1 MSQGDLLHVVTAD
14 DISAR
19 RQRFGHAIVWGSA
32 FLLAAVAI
40 AQTVDRTGTMDLG
53 FQTWRPTLYA
63 YIFWAICLCWS
74 QVLIRG
80 EHGKRTLFVL
90 PAALFVISLTVFPLL
105 FGLIIAFSDWNL
117 SSPLGRQ
124 FNGLDNVRQM
134 WSDPFYWNALGNMVW
149 YCLAILVEYA
159 VAFGLALLLNAEI
172 RARKFFR
179 VAFLLPL
186 MLSPVA
192 VSWMIGKSMLE
203 IRFGPIAR
211 FARWLGW
218 DNPSFFGS
226 PEIAKFTIMLLDAW
240 TFIPFMMIMIL
251 AGLQAIPKEL
261 TEAARVDGA
270 SPWKSFW
277 EVTFPLMLSPVAVS
291 WMIGKSMLEIRFGPI
306 ARFARWLGWDNPSF
320 FGSPEIA
327 KFTIMLLDA
336 WTFIPFMMIMI
347 LAGLQAIPKELTE
360 AARVDGAS
368 PWKSFWEVTF
378 PLMLPVSVTAIL
390 IRIIFKLKL
399 ADIVINL
406 TAGGPGG
413 ATDTV
418 TSFIYREYRDRSN
431 VGYGTLLAMVYLV
444 IIIVVMTILMKL
456 AERFARPRT

>member
-14 DISAR
+14 DISER
-19 RQRFGHAIVWGSA
+19 RKLFGRAIVWGSA
-32 FLLAAVAI
+32 LIIALVAA
-40 AQTVDRTGTMDLG
+40 AQTAQQTGIADFG
-53 FQTWRPTLYA
+53 FRTWRPTLFA
-63 YIFWAICLCWS
+63 YILWAVCLCWS

-90 PAALFVISLTVFPLL
+90 PAALFVVSLTVFPLL
-105 FGLIIAFSDWNL
+105 FGLIIAFSSWNL

-134 WSDPFYWNALGNMVW
+134 WSDPFYWNALTNMVW
-149 YCLAILVEYA
+149 YSLAILVEYA

-192 VSWMIGKSMLE
+192 VSWMIGKSMME
-203 IRFGPIAR
+203 VRFGPLARLARALGWNNPAFFSNPDIAR
-211 FARWLGW
+211 L
-218 DNPSFFGS
+218 
-226 PEIAKFTIMLLDAW
+226 TIELMDAW

-251 AGLQAIPKEL
+251 AGLQAIPREL

-270 SPWKSFW
+270 
-277 EVTFPLMLSPVAVS
+277 
-291 WMIGKSMLEIRFGPI
+291 G
-306 ARFARWLGWDNPSF
+306 
-320 FGSPEIA
+320 
-327 KFTIMLLDA
+327 
-336 WTFIPFMMIMI
+336 
-347 LAGLQAIPKELTE
+347 
-360 AARVDGAS
+360 

-378 PLMLPVSVTAIL
+378 PLMLPVSITAIL

-418 TSFIYREYRDRSN
+418 TSFIFREYRDRSN

-444 IIIVVMTILMKL
+444 IIIVAMTILMKL
-456 AERFARPRT
+456 ADRFARPRT